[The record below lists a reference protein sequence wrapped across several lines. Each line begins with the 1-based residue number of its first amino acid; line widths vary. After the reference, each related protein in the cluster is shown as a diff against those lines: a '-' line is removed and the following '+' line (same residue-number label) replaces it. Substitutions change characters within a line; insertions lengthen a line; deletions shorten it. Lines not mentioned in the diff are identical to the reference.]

1 MTYPRAAKGI
11 TDASELDVLI
21 PLERPHRQ
29 RQEQKSMNAVGAV
42 RRLLARQTSYRRVS
56 SAHSNRSGNGNGNGS
71 GTGRRRRLSDPP
83 AHESEEE
90 EEDEDEGDPYVDD
103 GDVAHGPFVY
113 ASFVM
118 LGLAMLLRISF
129 ILSSRQC

>member
-1 MTYPRAAKGI
+1 
-11 TDASELDVLI
+11 
-21 PLERPHRQ
+21 
-29 RQEQKSMNAVGAV
+29 MNAVGAV
-42 RRLLARQTSYRRVS
+42 RRLLARQTSYRRVG
-56 SAHSNRSGNGNGNGS
+56 SAHSNNGNGNGS

-83 AHESEEE
+83 THESQ
-90 EEDEDEGDPYVDD
+90 EEDDGDPYVED

-129 ILSSRQC
+129 IPSSCLPLLTMFAQRGSRLQQPLRFSAKYSFQGQR